1 MLIPNMVRDRFIS
14 VNPQRGLV
22 SGIAILLAWAA
33 VGCSTYS
40 NYPAGMEATTLAPL
54 REGKKTQYQKN
65 FGKRIEGGKE
75 EVLFSMELGRVAQ
88 LEGDIEASKM
98 GFESAVQDIQEQ
110 EDKAKFSAS
119 GAAAQ
124 SGAVLVNDKAIPYR
138 ASSFE
143 KTLVHHYQALNYLA
157 LQDLDGAGVEVRMAN
172 QTQKMALRH
181 YKKDVERAESKEKNI
196 SPGDARD
203 SNLLPVYAGLD
214 EIAGAVKHSFQNA
227 ATYYVSSVIWEM
239 LGEPNDA
246 YIDCK
251 RALEIYPENRFLQQ
265 DVVRLGKRLGMRE
278 DLADFARRF
287 PKAADTPA
295 DGTGRFKDK
304 ARLVVLYEEGF
315 VPAKSEMSIAY
326 PLFGAGSIGVIAL
339 PMYAEAAPAAVPATV
354 SVAGRSLGRTVPIC
368 NVGALAARALEERMP
383 GILTRQVTR
392 AVAKGV
398 AAHAAEDAAGGWGSL
413 AMMLYNIVSE
423 QADLRSWLTLPA
435 HIQILSAWVEPG
447 SPSVSISG
455 PVGGS
460 LWSGE
465 VTLNEGKTT
474 FVLVSKIDLAVYS
487 HVIVQP

>member
-1 MLIPNMVRDRFIS
+1 MLIPDMVKDRFIS
-14 VNPQRGLV
+14 VNPQRGLAAGV
-22 SGIAILLAWAA
+22 AILLAWSA

-40 NYPAGMEATTLAPL
+40 NYPSGMEATTLAPL
-54 REGKKTQYQKN
+54 REGKKTNYQKN
-65 FGKRIEGGKE
+65 FGKRVEGGKE

-88 LEGDIEASKM
+88 LEGQISESKK
-98 GFESAVQDIQEQ
+98 GFESAIQDTQEQ
-110 EDKAKFSAS
+110 DDKAKLSVS

-124 SGAVLVNDKAIPYR
+124 TTAVLVNDKAIPYR
-138 ASSFE
+138 APSYERTF
-143 KTLVHHYQALNYLA
+143 VHHYQALNYLA
-157 LQDLDGAGVEVRMAN
+157 EKDVSGAGVEVRRAN
-172 QTQKMALRH
+172 QTQKTAETRH
-181 YKKDVERAESKEKNI
+181 RREVDRAESKEKNV
-196 SPGDARD
+196 SPDGRD
-203 SNLLPVYAGLD
+203 PNLLPVYAGLD
-214 EIAGAVKHSFQNA
+214 ELAGSVKVSFQNA
-227 ATYYVSSVIWEM
+227 ATFYVSSVIWEM

-251 RALEIYPENRFLQQ
+251 RALEIYPENRFLQE

-354 SVAGRSLGRTVPIC
+354 SVGGRSLGRTVPIC
-368 NVGALAARALEERMP
+368 NVGALAARSLEERMP

-398 AAHAAEDAAGGWGSL
+398 AAHAAEEAAGGWGSL
-413 AMMLYNIVSE
+413 AMMIYNIASE

-435 HIQILSAWVEPG
+435 HIQILSAWVKPG
-447 SPSVSISG
+447 TPSVSVSG
-455 PVGGS
+455 PTGGS
-460 LWSGE
+460 LWTGE

-474 FVLVSKIDLAVYS
+474 FVTVSRIDLAVYS